1 MGDLALQVGRVD
13 MVAVGNDD
21 PADAR
26 CGEVQR
32 RRRAEA
38 AGADDQDGGFEQAL
52 LRLDADLVEQNV
64 PAIAQELLVVH
75 RGRRGV
81 PRPTR
86 CWPASVRL
94 PCRWPPWRP

>member
-32 RRRAEA
+32 RWRAEA
-38 AGADDQDGGFEQAL
+38 AGSDDQDGGFEEAL
-52 LRLDADLVEQNV
+52 LRLDAHLVAKDV
-64 PAIAQELLVVH
+64 PAVAPELLVVH
-75 RGRRGV
+75 GGRPRSPARDLFGSGRRQ
-81 PRPTR
+81 
-86 CWPASVRL
+86 VRAIAY
-94 PCRWPPWRP
+94 